1 MAQQNVNRKDLLT
14 AFIENQ
20 KVTKIEIKEVKML
33 KGQVAPKHLHP
44 CPVVGYVESGTV
56 LFQVEGEEKKIIKK
70 GEAFYEPRNKT
81 ILHFDNASQDE
92 SLIFIAFY
100 LVEKNEELIKLLT
113 ND

>member
-56 LFQVEGEEKKIIKK
+56 LFQVEGEEKKSLKKKKPFMSQEIKP
-70 GEAFYEPRNKT
+70 YY
-81 ILHFDNASQDE
+81 ILTTLHKMNHLYL
-92 SLIFIAFY
+92 SLFI
-100 LVEKNEELIKLLT
+100 
-113 ND
+113 